1 MIFQPNTL
9 QVQGGG
15 TWSYEDNENDDE
27 FCAVVLL
34 ADGSFA
40 HIEHL
45 SVHELTKMLGL
56 MTCLSG
62 CNKGAI
68 KYMLTKSIDWWDMI
82 QVGKLSQQYVWFI
95 LVKHFWLRV
104 LYGLRT
110 VSTSYNKLLECLM
123 KVYCQIHLQLGIQ
136 SLARRGIRQLDLRF
150 YSIGFPHPAIE
161 CLIAQLNKLLVHYG
175 NQSCF
180 GIKMQITLELLVIE
194 LGMSP
199 QPFQEEYKSLG
210 DTLMGEIGEGKSL
223 LLQGGYQNCGP
234 PGASS
239 LGKGLLANAGVCPA
253 ELQQQQP
260 VETQLCV
267 LTCVLT

>member
-68 KYMLTKSIDWWDMI
+68 KYMLTKSRDWWDMM
-82 QVGKLSQQYVWFI
+82 QVGKLSQQCIWFI

-123 KVYCQIHLQLGIQ
+123 KVYCQIHLQLGIW
-136 SLARRGIRQLDLRF
+136 SLARRGICQLDFGF
-150 YSIGFPHPAIE
+150 YGVGCPHPAIE

-175 NQSCF
+175 NQSCL

-199 QPFQEEYKSLG
+199 WPFQEEYKAYLHWVTHLWVKLVRGKASCFKVDIKIADLPVHPPWER
-210 DTLMGEIGEGKSL
+210 DSWLMQEFVRLNYNSNNL
-223 LLQGGYQNCGP
+223 WRLNC
-234 PGASS
+234 
-239 LGKGLLANAGVCPA
+239 VC
-253 ELQQQQP
+253 
-260 VETQLCV
+260 
-267 LTCVLT
+267 